1 MLVVVLSVVHLPFT
15 LSSKQPAYRHTQYWR
30 AWQSNDN
37 DIRSH
42 SLSQSH
48 TNNKTENEA
57 KHNKKHKQP
66 GRLSLPLLDSISIRS
81 QLVDDFGFI
90 KEIRYNNDGAQT
102 AQAQHIH
109 TNVVS
114 FSTRFF
120 YPRFSTVRTT
130 TTFCVPVDF
139 LFYFFPLSPFRF
151 VYFQHHYGTVLHFDS
166 IRLSKSI
173 ENAWMNKNSTK
184 KDQQTKLKKEEEKNN
199 TQQNKYKMTNK
210 TISMRSR
217 GIHTH

>member
-1 MLVVVLSVVHLPFT
+1 M
-15 LSSKQPAYRHTQYWR
+15 
-30 AWQSNDN
+30 
-37 DIRSH
+37 
-42 SLSQSH
+42 
-48 TNNKTENEA
+48 
-57 KHNKKHKQP
+57 
-66 GRLSLPLLDSISIRS
+66 SLPLLDSISIRS

-120 YPRFSTVRTT
+120 FIHDFQQWEQLRRFV
-130 TTFCVPVDF
+130 CQ
-139 LFYFFPLSPFRF
+139 LIFYFIFSSFSFNF

-166 IRLSKSI
+166 FRLSKSI

-184 KDQQTKLKKEEEKNN
+184 KDQQTKQKKEEKKKY

-210 TISMRSR
+210 TIFMTWG